1 MATRRQLRARVAELA
16 ARDLVRLD
24 RIAELEKALR
34 TASAP
39 RVGVTPREVELAD
52 RVVRLERELK
62 QARTG
67 APDVPRELA
76 ALRRQLAV
84 TQKQLDDATRTGDVG
99 LLTVRPR
106 PADKGAVTG

>member
-52 RVVRLERELK
+52 RVVRLERQLK
-62 QARTG
+62 DT
-67 APDVPRELA
+67 APADVDAEVSS
-76 ALRRQLAV
+76 LRRQLKV
-84 TQKQLDDATRTGDVG
+84 TQRQLDDAMG
-99 LLTVRPR
+99 LRSAEIRPV
-106 PADKGAVTG
+106 PGQVTS

>member
-1 MATRRQLRARVAELA
+1 MATRRQLSARVAELE

-24 RIAELEKALR
+24 RIAELETALR

-52 RVVRLERELK
+52 RVVRLERRLK
-62 QARTG
+62 YA
-67 APDVPRELA
+67 APVDVDAEVS
-76 ALRRQLAV
+76 ALRRQLAA
-84 TQKQLDDATRTGDVG
+84 TQKALDDATRTGDVG

-106 PADKGAVTG
+106 LADKGAVTS